1 MKILVIHGPNMN
13 LIGIRSKNDGTTI
26 TLNKI
31 NSHLKKIAQK
41 DNITLKILQT
51 HSQTKANKFLHSNR
65 NSANGLLLVPNTW
78 NQYGYTIKDTIE
90 LIEIPFINVQFK
102 KTDSIFK
109 NNVCDKDIIKSFSYA
124 FQKLYKIISQ

>member
-1 MKILVIHGPNMN
+1 M
-13 LIGIRSKNDGTTI
+13 
-26 TLNKI
+26 
-31 NSHLKKIAQK
+31 
-41 DNITLKILQT
+41 QT

-109 NNVCDKDIIKSFSYA
+109 NNVYDKDIIKSFSYA